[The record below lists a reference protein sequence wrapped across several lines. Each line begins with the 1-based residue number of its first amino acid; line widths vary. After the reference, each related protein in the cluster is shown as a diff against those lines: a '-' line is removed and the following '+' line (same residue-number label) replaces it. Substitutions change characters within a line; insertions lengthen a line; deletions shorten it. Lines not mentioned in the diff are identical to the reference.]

1 MIYSEIDVEIEQET
15 EVGKSSF
22 LVTYGGTL
30 LLIKDLMENFVEQD
44 LT

>member
-15 EVGKSSF
+15 EVGKSS
-22 LVTYGGTL
+22 LHSCIWGTL
-30 LLIKDLMENFVEQD
+30 LLIEDLMENFVEQD